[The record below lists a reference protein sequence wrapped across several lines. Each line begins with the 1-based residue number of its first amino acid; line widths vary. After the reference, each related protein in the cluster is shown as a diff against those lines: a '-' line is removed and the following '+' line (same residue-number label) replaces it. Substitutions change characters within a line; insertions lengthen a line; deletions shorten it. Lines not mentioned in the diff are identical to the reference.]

1 MEIEDLT
8 LPNLIILDGDY
19 RIIIMMETKIIRETK
34 IVTAIVL
41 IKDDISY
48 YNRPFV
54 ILTTWVCI
62 YGKVFMIDFIEIKTH
77 GKLRTRDALL
87 GRSHLE
93 GEIVID
99 D

>member
-34 IVTAIVL
+34 IVTTIVL

-48 YNRPFV
+48 
-54 ILTTWVCI
+54 
-62 YGKVFMIDFIEIKTH
+62 
-77 GKLRTRDALL
+77 
-87 GRSHLE
+87 
-93 GEIVID
+93 
-99 D
+99 